1 MEQNPAPEAGALDDT
16 DLEVEL
22 GAVGVDEKLG
32 TQMEYYFS
40 DDNYRADK
48 FLRSQGGDT
57 DSTRRNPNFLNTP
70 RILSVV
76 GRVWEDGRPHSPVTF
91 LQLLCRHFSCQL
103 RF

>member
-48 FLRSQGGDT
+48 FLRSQE
-57 DSTRRNPNFLNTP
+57 DSERWIKLEV
-70 RILSVV
+70 LSTF
-76 GRVWEDGRPHSPVTF
+76 RKLKDIAAPV
-91 LQLLCRHFSCQL
+91 R
-103 RF
+103 